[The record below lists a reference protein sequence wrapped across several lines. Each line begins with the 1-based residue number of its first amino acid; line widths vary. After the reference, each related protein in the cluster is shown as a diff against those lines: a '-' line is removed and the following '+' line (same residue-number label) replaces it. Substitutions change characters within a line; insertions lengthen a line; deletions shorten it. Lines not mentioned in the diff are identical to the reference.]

1 MKATN
6 PLPSAPIVLKIVGV
20 ILILSSLVDYISLLI
35 PFRLSDKAWLAGAVT
50 QLVDRGIIPMV
61 GLAFLFV
68 AYFLETGSFAG
79 DRVKP
84 FFSLRFWSLL
94 LASVLSLMFLVL
106 VPLHLN
112 NTRQASAQAIQQI
125 GQEATAAEGQVDTQV
140 LQRQEQLSNLLKDE
154 AQLKRLNDTIAS
166 GQVQG
171 DQLKQLQEVQ
181 KQLTQLKANPGALE
195 GQAKEARNKAL
206 IQIRDRKQQL
216 EQQARTESWKT
227 GLRVGVSSLLLSLG
241 YSTIAWTGLRE
252 LGIFRPRRKA
262 PAPR

>member
-6 PLPSAPIVLKIVGV
+6 SPSSAPIVLKIVGV

-61 GLAFLFV
+61 GLAFLFI
-68 AYFLETGSFAG
+68 AYFLETGAFAS

-84 FFSLRFWSLL
+84 FLSLRFWSLV
-94 LASVLSLMFLVL
+94 LASILGLMFLVL

-112 NTRQASAQAIQQI
+112 NTRQASEQAIQQI
-125 GQEATAAEGQVDTQV
+125 NQEATAAEGQVDTQV

-241 YSTIAWTGLRE
+241 YSTIAWTGFRE
-252 LGIFRPRRKA
+252 LGIFRSRRKA

>member
-6 PLPSAPIVLKIVGV
+6 SLPSAPIVLKIVGV

-68 AYFLETGSFAG
+68 AYFLETGSFAS

-84 FFSLRFWSLL
+84 FLSLRFWALI
-94 LASVLSLMFLVL
+94 LASFLGLMFLVL

-112 NTRQASAQAIQQI
+112 NTRQASEQAIQQI
-125 GQEATAAEGQVDTQV
+125 NQEATAAEGQVDTQV
-140 LQRQEQLSNLLKDE
+140 LQRQEQLSTLLKDE

-252 LGIFRPRRKA
+252 LGLFRSRRKA